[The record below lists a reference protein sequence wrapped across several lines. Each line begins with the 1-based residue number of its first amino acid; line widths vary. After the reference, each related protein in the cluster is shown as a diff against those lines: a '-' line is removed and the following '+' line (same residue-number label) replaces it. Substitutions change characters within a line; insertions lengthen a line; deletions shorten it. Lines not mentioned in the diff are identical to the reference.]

1 MKKELRLAAPDE
13 CSEIDRLRAR
23 RRPFTE
29 RLSYLNAH
37 GTESAE
43 TEQLV
48 RQLADIDA
56 DIARH
61 HSQARLKL
69 ATAANK
75 AQTTALETV
84 ASTLNVLAVD
94 ASPQQRTRRKA
105 LETYQRRLHQIEAK
119 EDQLFSDLGKAAD
132 DADAAAKQGRDD
144 AEAAAKFGFQ
154 PVGPCIVAE
163 VI

>member
-1 MKKELRLAAPDE
+1 MAQVYVKKGLRRAAPDE

-61 HSQARLKL
+61 HSQARQKL
-69 ATAANK
+69 ATAASK

-84 ASTLNVLAVD
+84 ASTLNVLVVD
-94 ASPQQRTRRKA
+94 ASTQQKARRKA

-119 EDQLFSDLGKAAD
+119 EDHF
-132 DADAAAKQGRDD
+132 
-144 AEAAAKFGFQ
+144 FQ
-154 PVGPCIVAE
+154 RHGQSSG
-163 VI
+163 